1 MRPLIPSFV
10 KNRVISLLE
19 NEMVTDCI
27 VYKAGTA
34 TTDGMGGFT
43 DAADVLV
50 ETTTCFIGQ
59 IGQSTA
65 EREIA
70 AQNTEAVLYAFR
82 MPHDSLVTKNHWIV
96 ADSLT
101 YMVLGFAN
109 SDIDVYKK
117 VIVRLDR

>member
-1 MRPLIPSFV
+1 MPTAIKS
-10 KNRVISLLE
+10 KVISLLE
-19 NEMVTDCI
+19 NEMSTTCI

-34 TTDGMGGFT
+34 TSDGLGGFT
-43 DAADVLV
+43 DAADVVV
-50 ETTTCFIGQ
+50 ETTTCFIGEL
-59 IGQSTA
+59 GQSTA

-70 AQNTEAVLYAFR
+70 AQNTEAILYSFR
-82 MPHDSLVTKNHWIV
+82 MPHDSTVTKNHWIV
-96 ADSLT
+96 ANSLT